1 MEHPESRFTYFLLAV
16 ISEKLE
22 GEAQKY
28 ISMLKPLQWKAQP
41 RVNKIRKFYQT
52 ISHS

>member
-1 MEHPESRFTYFLLAV
+1 MEHPESHFTYFLLAV
-16 ISEKLE
+16 ISEKL

-41 RVNKIRKFYQT
+41 RVNEITKFHQT
-52 ISHS
+52 IPHS